1 MRIAVCDDE
10 REETKRI
17 SSVIDR
23 YNKERN
29 ARIEYS
35 IFSSSIELA
44 SVAEREKFDIYILDI
59 IMPVLNGIDLA
70 KEIREFDKVSPIIFL
85 TSSPEFAVE
94 SYSVKAADYLVKPID
109 KERLFCSLDDIL
121 DRTETEQEKFI
132 IVRSDDGLRKIF
144 FSNLI
149 YAEVYERKII
159 YYLKNSEKVESS
171 GKFSS
176 VCDTVLKN
184 SEFILPHR
192 SFLVNMNFIS
202 AIGSFGIKLQ
212 NGKVIPLAQRRIS
225 EIKNH
230 YLSFQMG
237 EVL

>member
-159 YYLKNSEKVESS
+159 YYLK
-171 GKFSS
+171 
-176 VCDTVLKN
+176 KN
-184 SEFILPHR
+184 F
-192 SFLVNMNFIS
+192 N
-202 AIGSFGIKLQ
+202 
-212 NGKVIPLAQRRIS
+212 
-225 EIKNH
+225 
-230 YLSFQMG
+230 
-237 EVL
+237 